1 VASGERPAPEAL
13 SAADRIPT
21 QQDLDTVS
29 RQLGRPARDIVEIGA
44 RCVCG
49 NPLVATTA
57 PRLSSGIP
65 FPTVYYLTHPA
76 VTAAVSRLEANGEM
90 NTMNERLENDAEL
103 AAAQQRAHEDYLSV
117 RAAIGRRSGVG
128 EVPEIADVSAGGMPA
143 RVKCLHVMVGH
154 ALAAGPGVNALGD
167 EALEKIAEWWT
178 PGVCACA
185 GAWDPD
191 APVPSQ
197 DRSRHVRTQ
206 AGDPEAKRRARAAQR
221 AAAAAAAEEAGVSP
235 GGVTEGDATT
245 QA

>member
-1 VASGERPAPEAL
+1 
-13 SAADRIPT
+13 
-21 QQDLDTVS
+21 
-29 RQLGRPARDIVEIGA
+29 
-44 RCVCG
+44 
-49 NPLVATTA
+49 
-57 PRLSSGIP
+57 
-65 FPTVYYLTHPA
+65 
-76 VTAAVSRLEANGEM
+76 
-90 NTMNERLENDAEL
+90 
-103 AAAQQRAHEDYLSV
+103 
-117 RAAIGRRSGVG
+117 
-128 EVPEIADVSAGGMPA
+128 
-143 RVKCLHVMVGH
+143 MVGH

-206 AGDPEAKRRARAAQR
+206 AGDPEAKRRARAAKR

>member
-1 VASGERPAPEAL
+1 
-13 SAADRIPT
+13 
-21 QQDLDTVS
+21 
-29 RQLGRPARDIVEIGA
+29 
-44 RCVCG
+44 
-49 NPLVATTA
+49 
-57 PRLSSGIP
+57 
-65 FPTVYYLTHPA
+65 
-76 VTAAVSRLEANGEM
+76 
-90 NTMNERLENDAEL
+90 
-103 AAAQQRAHEDYLSV
+103 
-117 RAAIGRRSGVG
+117 
-128 EVPEIADVSAGGMPA
+128 
-143 RVKCLHVMVGH
+143 
-154 ALAAGPGVNALGD
+154 VNALGD

-206 AGDPEAKRRARAAQR
+206 AGDPEAKRRARAAKR